1 MARRPSR
8 PRGLNTGPKTL
19 LEQILW
25 MMGVCLIYSN
35 ASVSQTL
42 QHLKH
47 TAFKNAGG
55 LDAERRV
62 RSVLGTTARVEGIVD
77 QSARNRCTTETPG
90 APLLP
95 RDRVDEI
102 AVAFSL

>member
-1 MARRPSR
+1 MQVYHKRCSTSSTQPLRTRVVSI
-8 PRGLNTGPKTL
+8 
-19 LEQILW
+19 Q
-25 MMGVCLIYSN
+25 N
-35 ASVSQTL
+35 AES
-42 QHLKH
+42 
-47 TAFKNAGG
+47 
-55 LDAERRV
+55 E
-62 RSVLGTTARVEGIVD
+62 VLGTTARVEGIVD